1 MLSVRPFTRVRVWS
15 RRPAQVEAFVEAMQP
30 QVRATL
36 TSCPSA
42 EVAVRDADVVVT
54 ATSAREPI
62 VSHAW
67 FSPGTHINAVGS
79 SIPTAREID
88 SATMAAASLFIDR
101 RESTLNES
109 GDYLMAAREGAIGPE
124 SLRAEL
130 GDVLIGRAPGRQAE
144 GELTLFK
151 SLGLAV
157 EDLAAAHLAVDG
169 ARAAGLGQSVPF

>member
-1 MLSVRPFTRVRVWS
+1 
-15 RRPAQVEAFVEAMQP
+15 
-30 QVRATL
+30 
-36 TSCPSA
+36 
-42 EVAVRDADVVVT
+42 
-54 ATSAREPI
+54 
-62 VSHAW
+62 
-67 FSPGTHINAVGS
+67 
-79 SIPTAREID
+79 
-88 SATMAAASLFIDR
+88 
-101 RESTLNES
+101 
-109 GDYLMAAREGAIGPE
+109 MAAREGAIGPE